1 MARIRTV
8 KPELFK
14 HEELFELEEKSGLP
28 VRLAFIGL
36 LTCCDREGR
45 FKWRPRA
52 IKLDVMPYDSAN
64 FADILNCLEQ
74 GGFVTKYTVDGEDFG
89 CVPTFLTHQTINTR
103 EAKSTLPEPPVN
115 ARAAHVHAHEGEGV
129 GKPYEYRGVN
139 IAPAL
144 RETIIARDGACCKR
158 CGATEDLTIDHIF
171 PRSIG
176 GTHAPANLRVLCR
189 SCNSARPVAG
199 QALIDDLA
207 KDGFTLDDMQR
218 TCMHVHAQGERKGKE
233 GKEDSAELDPSN
245 STPTPPADL
254 DLIGDN
260 DGEVAA
266 VVSIPLNDGTE
277 YPVTQAMADEWAL
290 AYPAVDVLQKL
301 REMRA
306 WCLANKANRKTLRGV
321 DAFIVR
327 WLSKEQGRAP
337 RVSGYAGPQ
346 PAVAGVGSFV

>member
-14 HEELFELEEKSGLP
+14 HEELFELEEQTGLP
-28 VRLAFIGL
+28 IRIAFVGL
-36 LTCCDREGR
+36 FTCCDREGR

-52 IKLDVMPYDSAN
+52 LKLDVLPYDMVDFSRVLDA
-64 FADILNCLEQ
+64 LTTR
-74 GGFVTKYTVDGEDFG
+74 GFVVKYEVDGEVFG
-89 CVPTFLTHQTINTR
+89 EIPSFKRHQTINNK
-103 EAKSTLPEPPVN
+103 EVASEIPAPPDKSTTCTRNSRDDN
-115 ARAAHVHAHEGEGV
+115 ANATRDS
-129 GKPYEYRGVN
+129 
-139 IAPAL
+139 
-144 RETIIARDGACCKR
+144 RDGH
-158 CGATEDLTIDHIF
+158 AT
-171 PRSIG
+171 
-176 GTHAPANLRVLCR
+176 
-189 SCNSARPVAG
+189 
-199 QALIDDLA
+199 
-207 KDGFTLDDMQR
+207 
-218 TCMHVHAQGERKGKE
+218 QGERKGKE
-233 GKEDSAELDPSN
+233 RKEDSAELDAST
-245 STPTPPADL
+245 STPTSPADL

-327 WLSKEQGRAP
+327 WLSKEQDRAP